1 MTNYK
6 EILRILSQGI
16 SQRNV
21 SLACQVSRN
30 TVASVVRR
38 CHIHNLSWEEAQ
50 CMSNETIWQRLFPE
64 SERTRDTTFRM
75 PDYPQIHK
83 ELAKPHVTL
92 QLLWEEYCQICKK
105 NQDRYYQ
112 YTQFCK
118 YYHDFAVNEKI
129 TIRIEHKPGELLEV
143 DWVGFQPT
151 YFDPGVREYVKTS
164 MFVAVLP
171 YSQLVYAEIFEDQTL
186 ENWIE
191 AHVHTFSYMSGVTRI
206 IRPDNLRTGVTKA
219 DWFSPIIQKTYQEM
233 AEYYGTVVLPARP
246 KRPRDKSSAEGSV
259 RIVER
264 RILAALRNQRFLSFE
279 ELHKAC
285 LAELENL
292 NSRIMKQK
300 KESRWTIFLAEEKEH
315 LLPLHTRPFEVSTWN
330 TAKVQINSHISFQK
344 HFYSVPFEYTQKEVD
359 IRSTKR
365 MVEVFY
371 HQERIASHQRLWGK
385 QLYATN
391 KDHMP
396 RDKQFYQDWDA
407 DRFRHWARKYGPS
420 TVLVIESIL
429 HSFALVQQTYNSCLG
444 LMALA
449 KKYSAVRLEKACKL
463 ALSRTSVP
471 RYRLVKDILSKDEDL
486 EQPVVGQSNNNST
499 KDSRPKGHQRGSH
512 YYKDIQKDNRKNQGG
527 TDEC

>member
-6 EILRILSQGI
+6 EILRILSQRL

-30 TVASVVRR
+30 TVAHVVRR
-38 CHIHNLSWEEAQ
+38 CRIHGLSWEEAQ
-50 CMSNETIWQRLFPE
+50 HMSNEAIWQRLFPE
-64 SERTRDTTFRM
+64 SERTRDTTFCM
-75 PDYPQIHK
+75 PDYIKVHQ
-83 ELAKPHVTL
+83 ELAKPYVTL
-92 QLLWEEYCQICKK
+92 QLLWEEYCHNCKK
-105 NQDRYYQ
+105 KQERYYQ

-118 YYHDFAVNEKI
+118 YYRDFAIGEKI
-129 TIRIEHKPGELLEV
+129 TIRIEHKPGELLET

-151 YFDPGVREYVKTS
+151 YFDPGLREYVKTS

-171 YSQLVYAEIFEDQTL
+171 YSQLIYAEIFEDQTL
-186 ENWIE
+186 INWIE
-191 AHVHTFSYMSGVTRI
+191 AHVHTFAYMGGVSRI
-206 IRPDNLRTGVTKA
+206 VRPDNLRTGVTES

-233 AEYYGTVVLPARP
+233 AEYYGTVILPARP
-246 KRPRDKSSAEGSV
+246 ARPRDKSSAEGSV
-259 RIVER
+259 RIAER
-264 RILAALRNQRFLSFE
+264 RILAALRNQHFLSFE

-285 LAELENL
+285 LAELEKL

-300 KESRWTIFLAEEKEH
+300 KESRWTIFLTEEKEH
-315 LLPLHTRPFEVSTWN
+315 LLPLHTRPFEVATWS
-330 TAKVQINSHISFQK
+330 TAKVQINSHVSFQK

-365 MVEVFY
+365 MVEIFY

-391 KDHMP
+391 KEHMP

-407 DRFRHWARKYGPS
+407 DRFRHWAKKYGSS
-420 TVLVIESIL
+420 TILVVESIL
-429 HSFALVQQTYNSCLG
+429 NSFSIVQQGYNSCMG

-449 KKYSAVRLEKACKL
+449 KKYSAIRLEKACQL
-463 ALSRTSVP
+463 ALSRTVSP
-471 RYRLVKDILSKDEDL
+471 RYRLVKDILSKGEDL
-486 EQPVVGQSNNNST
+486 QSCADTQSDH
-499 KDSRPKGHQRGSH
+499 KPSDDSRPKGHQRGAD
-512 YYKDIQKDNRKNQGG
+512 YYKGDEKENPKKEGG